1 MRDRGTEKV
10 SVNGEDVGS
19 GEDLKPVSKKGKEV
33 DMTDFDPD
41 KFIHSGGHPRQWIIL
56 RDTGQ
61 PNESKTP
68 FVSLNGFALR
78 MQKNV
83 PINVPVPVI
92 EMMKLCVYTK
102 IERDPDTGEEYTRN
116 IPRFSIERLDHA
128 PDGTDQGS
136 EKSIS

>member
-1 MRDRGTEKV
+1 
-10 SVNGEDVGS
+10 
-19 GEDLKPVSKKGKEV
+19 
-33 DMTDFDPD
+33 MTDFDPN
-41 KFIHSGGHPRQWIIL
+41 KFIHAGGHPRQWVIL

-61 PNESKTP
+61 PNESKAP

-83 PINVPVPVI
+83 PINLPVPVI
-92 EMMKLCVYTK
+92 EMMKLCVYTV

-128 PDGTDQGS
+128 PDEPSKDS
-136 EKSIS
+136 